1 MSANGLRLL
10 MVLAVL
16 VQLMALFQHQ
26 AMGMTWQ
33 DAFTVAVSCALVG
46 LTAARIAGRNES

>member
-1 MSANGLRLL
+1 

-26 AMGMTWQ
+26 AMGMPWR
-33 DAFTVAVSCALVG
+33 DAFTVAAGCALVG
-46 LTAARIAGRNES
+46 LVAARIAGRSGS